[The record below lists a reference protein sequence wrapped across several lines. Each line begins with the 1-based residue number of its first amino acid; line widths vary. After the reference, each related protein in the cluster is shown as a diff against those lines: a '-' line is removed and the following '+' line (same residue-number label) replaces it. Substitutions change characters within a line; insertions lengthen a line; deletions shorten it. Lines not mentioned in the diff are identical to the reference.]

1 MDRSGHDRGFVMTQN
16 PPHVFSEREVITL
29 DLPLAANTRL
39 LHPDAVMVKINGHTH
54 DVGAYCYTLR
64 SDKTRKPNKSRQVV
78 LNSLRKE
85 RIPQIRQVIKVA
97 SMFIADKGMRPAT
110 ADHHLSNLKVFMDWA
125 DANGCRDCLA
135 GGETTITVY
144 QQFVK
149 DVEERYRRQ
158 EFESSRAFFLQQ
170 YVLKMLE
177 AITGLTDLGKGIRIV
192 RTKKLDRSGGTEPA
206 NQHDFAHALALNDA
220 LFQGLFD
227 LILGEQKFPFK
238 LTLPKSLGWEQ
249 SFLYVF
255 PTSRWFLA
263 PHQWGEAREKLLNP
277 CWVYDYELG
286 KLADPKDIAHHY
298 SIKGPRDQSWGH
310 ARAGV
315 KKAAEGIR
323 SANSDPRNHHRRM
336 LAMAAHNAFFFLFLA
351 NTSGN
356 QAVVAAIET
365 DGTVDE
371 TTANPGYRSTKWR
384 AQGKEITLVVPVA
397 FVPALRRFMD
407 LRRYLL
413 DGKDFPYLFL
423 ALGTGKRDQLA
434 QIGYKALETQYQ
446 LLRRIDP
453 RLPRMSARRI
463 RATVLDYYRQQHD
476 AAISAAVGQHTQA
489 TADKKYDAGTE
500 SAQHVELSLL
510 MEKVATKA
518 QQVVTKGTVIANGKV
533 VEEGGVCTSYGQ
545 PAPMGANV
553 PVQPNCKSGCLFCVK
568 RVLKADEEDTRKVAS
583 AAYLM
588 EQLILGP
595 LSEAEFRPQIAKCDE
610 DLAKIAAFDGCAE
623 MVARVKQDVYEN
635 GNLAPFFADKFQ
647 LFLTLGV
654 L

>member
-1 MDRSGHDRGFVMTQN
+1 MTQN
-16 PPHVFSEREVITL
+16 PPLVFSEREVVTL

-39 LHPDAVMVKINGHTH
+39 LRPYAVMVKVNGQIH

-64 SDKTRKPNKSRQVV
+64 SDKMRKPNKSRQVV

-85 RIPQIRQVIKVA
+85 RIPQIRQVIKVT
-97 SMFIADKGMRPAT
+97 SMLTTDEGMRPAT
-110 ADHHLSNLKVFMDWA
+110 VNHHLHDLKVFMDWA
-125 DANGCRDCLA
+125 DANGCRDCLS
-135 GGETTITVY
+135 GGETTITAY
-144 QQFVK
+144 RQFAK

-158 EFESSRAFFLQQ
+158 EFESERAFHLQQ
-170 YVLKMLE
+170 HALKMLE
-177 AITGLTDLGKGIRIV
+177 AITGLTDMGKGIRFV
-192 RTKKLDRSGGTEPA
+192 RINTLANIGGTEPV

-220 LFQGLFD
+220 LFQGLCD
-227 LILGEQKFPFK
+227 LVLDDKKFPFK
-238 LTLPKSLGWEQ
+238 LNLPKSLGWEQ

-255 PTSRWFLA
+255 PTNRWFLP
-263 PHQWGEAREKLLNP
+263 PHQGGEAREKIAQP
-277 CWVYDYELG
+277 SWVYDYELG
-286 KLADPKDIAHHY
+286 KLADPKDIVRHY
-298 SIKGPRDQSWGH
+298 SSSGLKDQSWGL
-310 ARAGV
+310 ASTGV
-315 KKAAEGIR
+315 KRAAEGIR
-323 SANSDPRNHHRRM
+323 SANSDPRNHHRRI

-365 DGTVDE
+365 DGTLDE

-423 ALGTGKRDQLA
+423 SLGRGKRHQLA
-434 QIGYKALETQYQ
+434 LISDGVLQAQYQ

-453 RLPRMSARRI
+453 QLPKMAARRI

-500 SAQHVELSLL
+500 AAQHVELSLL

-518 QQVVTKGTVIANGKV
+518 QQEVAKGTVIANGKE

-553 PVQPNCKSGCLFCVK
+553 PVQPNCKSGCLFCAK

-588 EQLILGP
+588 EQLIFGP

-610 DLAKIAAFDGCAE
+610 DLAKIAAFPGCSE
-623 MVARVKQDVYEN
+623 MVARVKQDVYVN
-635 GNLAPFFADKFQ
+635 GNLTSFFADKFQ